1 MLVEEGYSLLP
12 VQDKQTVLVVMV
24 EPLRTYQEQLML
36 GSSEVVEG
44 EIFPL

>member
-44 EIFPL
+44 AIFPL